1 MGNSDFATLGI
12 ALGLGLLAGLQRE
25 RFHSRVAGIRTFALI
40 TLFGSVSAMIARH
53 FGSDWMVAAGA
64 LSIALLFGV
73 ANYLK
78 TLQTEPDIGQTTEV
92 AALVMFGVGALLVF
106 SDPLIGVVIGATVT
120 LLLYL
125 KHYLSAF
132 AERLGEKDLKA
143 IMLFT
148 AISLIILPVLPDRDF
163 GPYGVFN
170 LQSIWLMV
178 VLIVGLS
185 LAGFFAYKWLGETT
199 GTALSGIFAGLIS
212 STAATVS
219 YARQT
224 KQKERVVR
232 LAAFVILAASTVSFV
247 RILVEISVVAPRHFS
262 EVAPPLAAIMA
273 FMALLSTGMFLY
285 NKKETGS
292 YEEPENPAQFK
303 TALIFACL
311 YAFILFAVALVKDY
325 FGNAGLYAVSAVSGL
340 TDIDAITLS
349 LSNMINNGS
358 IEADGGWRFIL
369 VAAMANLI
377 FKGAL
382 VAVIGHRSLLR
393 LIGPAFGLVLLAG
406 ALVLWLW

>member
-1 MGNSDFATLGI
+1 MGNSDFAILGI

-25 RFHSRVAGIRTFALI
+25 RLHSRVAGIRTFALI
-40 TLFGSVSAMIARH
+40 TLFGSISGMIGRH
-53 FGSDWMVAAGA
+53 FDSDWVVAAGA
-64 LSIALLFGV
+64 LSVAILLGV

-78 TLQTEPDIGQTTEV
+78 TLQPEPDIGQTTEM

-106 SDPLIGVVIGATVT
+106 VDPLIGVVVGATVA

-125 KHYLSAF
+125 KHYLSDF

-163 GPYGVFN
+163 GPFSVFN
-170 LQSIWLMV
+170 LRDIWLMV

-185 LAGFFAYKWLGETT
+185 LAGFFAYKWLGTTT
-199 GTALSGIFAGLIS
+199 GTALSGFFAGLIS

-224 KQKERVVR
+224 KQKERAVR
-232 LAAFVILAASTVSFV
+232 LAAFVIMAASTVSFL
-247 RILVEISVVAPRHFS
+247 RILVEISVVTPQNFA

-273 FMALLSTGMFLY
+273 FMALLSVGLFLY
-285 NKKETGS
+285 KKKETSS

-303 TALIFACL
+303 TALVFALL
-311 YAFILFAVALVKDY
+311 YALILFAVAAVKEY
-325 FGNAGLYAVSAVSGL
+325 FGNVGLYAVSAISGL

-358 IEADGGWRFIL
+358 IEANGGWRFIL
-369 VAAMANLI
+369 VAAMANLV
-377 FKGAL
+377 FKGSL

-393 LIGPAFGLVLLAG
+393 LIAPVFGLVLVAG